1 MDIRPDYESVQEP
14 LNRLVQ
20 IANAFRGFNLEKWP
34 HYKNNEDFNRV
45 YLLDS
50 EDRRHFERVY
60 STGRDF
66 AIALSEQLIAF
77 NYPEEHPT
85 LTSFVHSLDEGWL
98 YELQNLE
105 GIVQEAKE
113 RAAAL
118 EETPWAVW
126 QMIELYEKQ
135 LQLAEAAKDTV
146 ENLKTTLIYKVEN
159 GLALGKETEIGVG
172 LPWWKSFDRRIAVLG
187 LIVAVA
193 SLVAAVAGL
202 L

>member
-1 MDIRPDYESVQEP
+1 MDIRSDYESVQEP

-20 IANAFRGFNLEKWP
+20 IANALHSFNLKKWP

-60 STGRDF
+60 STGRDS

-85 LTSFVHSLDEGWL
+85 LTSFVHSLEGGWL
-98 YELQNLE
+98 YELPELE
-105 GIVQEAKE
+105 DIVQEAKKH
-113 RAAAL
+113 AAAL
-118 EETPWAVW
+118 EDTPWAVW
-126 QMIELYEKQ
+126 RMIELYEKQ
-135 LQLAEAAKDTV
+135 LQLAEVAKDTV
-146 ENLKTTLIYKVEN
+146 ESLKTTRIYKVEN
-159 GLALGKETEIGVG
+159 GLASGEETEIGVG

-193 SLVAAVAGL
+193 SLVAAVAGIF
-202 L
+202 

>member
-1 MDIRPDYESVQEP
+1 MDIRSDYESVQEP

-20 IANAFRGFNLEKWP
+20 IANAFHSFNLKKWP
-34 HYKNNEDFNRV
+34 HYKNNEDFSRV

-50 EDRRHFERVY
+50 EDRRHFKRVY

-98 YELQNLE
+98 YELPDLE
-105 GIVQEAKE
+105 DIVQEAKE

-146 ENLKTTLIYKVEN
+146 ENLKTTRMYKVEN
-159 GLALGKETEIGVG
+159 GGLTLSEETEI
-172 LPWWKSFDRRIAVLG
+172 PWWKSFDRRIAVLG

-193 SLVAAVAGL
+193 SLVAAVVGL